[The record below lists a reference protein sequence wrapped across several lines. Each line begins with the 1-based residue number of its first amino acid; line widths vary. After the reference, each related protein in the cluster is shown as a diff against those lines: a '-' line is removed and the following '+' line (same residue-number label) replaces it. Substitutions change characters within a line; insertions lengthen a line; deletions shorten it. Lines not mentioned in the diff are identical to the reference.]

1 MVPKDYRREVKT
13 TVMGKSLADQLLGAG
28 LVDDK
33 KVKKVK
39 QEKRKTKKMIRSG
52 VDVASDDSAERIAA
66 ERAAQVERDR
76 ELNRA
81 RKAAEDAKAL
91 RAQAMQMLQQHKQ
104 EHDGDIRFNFV
115 DPSDNKV
122 RNLLV
127 NGTVQN
133 HLAKGNLAICQANE
147 GFVVVPRNIADKVAE
162 RFKDAV
168 VFIASH
174 DTEQVAE
181 DDPYKDY
188 QIPDDLMW

>member
-127 NGTVQN
+127 NATVQN